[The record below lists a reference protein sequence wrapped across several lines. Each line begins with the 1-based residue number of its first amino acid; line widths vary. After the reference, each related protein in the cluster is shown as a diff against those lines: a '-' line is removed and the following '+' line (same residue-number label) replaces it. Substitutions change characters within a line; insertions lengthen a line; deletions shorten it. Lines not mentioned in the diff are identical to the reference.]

1 MTSSIS
7 IDPVHGAVTPVQ
19 PYVILSGEGETI
31 RGPVGGPTTYKARAE
46 TTNGTFTAMENV
58 LPPLQGPPLHLHV
71 REDEMWYVL
80 EGDVRFKAADRIFA
94 APRGSFMFIPR
105 GTLHCLQNVSD
116 SIPATVL
123 VMFTPAGME
132 RFFDGVGELPPGPVD
147 PHVYAE
153 IAHSAWM
160 KVVGPPVAE
169 SDPL

>member
-1 MTSSIS
+1 VANSVSLNRTESTTA
-7 IDPVHGAVTPVQ
+7 PVRPF
-19 PYVILSGEGETI
+19 VILPGEGDVI

-80 EGDVRFKAADRIFA
+80 EGEVRFKAGDRIFA
-94 APRGSFMFIPR
+94 APTGSFMFIPR
-105 GTLHCLQNVSD
+105 GTPHCLQNISD
-116 SIPATVL
+116 SIPAKVL

-132 RFFDGVGELPPGPVD
+132 RFFDGIGELPPGPID
-147 PHVYAE
+147 PDVYGA
-153 IAHSAWM
+153 IAHGAWM

>member
-1 MTSSIS
+1 MASSVS
-7 IDPVHGAVTPVQ
+7 PDPTRRAVAPLR
-19 PYVILSGEGETI
+19 PFVILPGEGDAI

-58 LPPLQGPPLHLHV
+58 LAPLQGPPLHLHV

-80 EGDVRFKAADRIFA
+80 EGEVRFKADDRIFA
-94 APRGSFMFIPR
+94 APTGSFMFIPR
-105 GTLHCLQNVSD
+105 GTPHCLQNISD
-116 SIPATVL
+116 SIPAKVL

-132 RFFDGVGELPPGPVD
+132 RFFDGIGELPAGPVD
-147 PHVYAE
+147 PDVYGA